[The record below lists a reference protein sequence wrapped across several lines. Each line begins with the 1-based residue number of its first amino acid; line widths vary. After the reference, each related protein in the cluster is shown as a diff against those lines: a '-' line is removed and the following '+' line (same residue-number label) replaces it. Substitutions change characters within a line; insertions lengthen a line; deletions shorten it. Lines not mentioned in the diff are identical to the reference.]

1 MAASWTNA
9 DGLQVPFGN
18 YWSDPVNF
26 NNRTRALNQ
35 NFGYIKQIIY
45 PYDLS
50 RIAAG
55 TVAYTDD
62 LNNDGT
68 RDGFDAGDIYLPAY
82 SSVLRVTL
90 LVKTAA
96 AGGTSITFGTYQKA
110 GTAIAATGLITATE
124 GVIANLDTVGARTYG
139 AGALVSTSVETA
151 SVGAVDAYIAL
162 ATVGTFTAGT
172 GVILVDYVDTLGDI
186 V

>member
-1 MAASWTNA
+1 MAAPWTNA

-26 NNRTRALNQ
+26 ANRARSLNTL
-35 NFGYIKQIIY
+35 GLIKQIVY
-45 PYDLS
+45 DYDLS
-50 RIAAG
+50 RITAG

-68 RDGFDAGDIYLPAY
+68 RDGFDLGDIYLPAN
-82 SSVLRVTL
+82 SSVLRCTL
-90 LVKTAA
+90 VVKVAA
-96 AGGTSITFGTYQKA
+96 AGGTSITMGTYAKTGA
-110 GTAIAATGLITATE
+110 AIVATGLITATE

-139 AGALVSTSVETA
+139 AGALVATTAETGG
-151 SVGAVDAYIAL
+151 VGTADAFIAM
-162 ATVGTFTAGT
+162 AAVGTFTAGT
-172 GVILVDYVDTLGDI
+172 GRVLIEYIDVLGDL